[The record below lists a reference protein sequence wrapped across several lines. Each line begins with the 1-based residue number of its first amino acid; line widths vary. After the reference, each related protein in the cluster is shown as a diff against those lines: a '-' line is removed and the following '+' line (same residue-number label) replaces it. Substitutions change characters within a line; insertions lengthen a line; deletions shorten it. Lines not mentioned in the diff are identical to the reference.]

1 MLAWEAMPVC
11 PLVLIIDDE
20 PEHAEIV
27 ALLLER
33 RGHVTATAR
42 DARSGLELARRL
54 RPDLVLLDVRLPGV
68 DGFAIAEELA
78 VEPETRGVPIVFVT
92 AMGALVADRLRGRPT
107 LEKPFRAAELYR
119 IVETASARMPR

>member
-1 MLAWEAMPVC
+1 MAVC

-42 DARSGLELARRL
+42 DAKSGLELARRL
-54 RPDLVLLDVRLPGV
+54 RPDLVLLDIYLPGV
-68 DGFAIAEELA
+68 DGFAVAEELA
-78 VEPETRGVPIVFVT
+78 VDTATRGVPIVFVT
-92 AMGALVADRLRGRPT
+92 AMGTLVADRLRGRPA

-119 IVETASARMPR
+119 VVEAASGGR